1 MANRTD
7 RKSAH
12 RVGPTGPTDRTDPTG
27 DDAICRWTLSPD
39 PSKSPA
45 VPALEPDLVEDAAGC
60 FQVVR
65 LHLGLEPEHGV
76 ELRRR
81 IARDDIDPVYAARV
95 GDRDTWAIAGTLDG
109 LFTRSGAVRLG
120 RRKLPVGLPVAFP
133 DDELAS
139 LMSIGPVTSATFAVH
154 DTEVT
159 VEPVDG
165 QLIRVLS
172 TVWVS
177 SETLVQLPGILRCL
191 HWFPPEDGG
200 WDRATLG
207 RQIPGAGL
215 IVDRLADSD
224 HDLAVEMADLSAEI
238 CTYHRCRN
246 LARLTT
252 SQRLQVADNWLYE
265 HEADSAAMC
274 SGLPIVEALPRPRS
288 SDVEVPDRWAVE
300 HAARTQSSRLGRS
313 GHPRDRGSTSN
324 DRASDDRTSDDRTSD
339 DPLEPSDPSRHSR
352 AERVFA
358 GLPVHHH
365 AMPLNQL
372 RDHLDDVRRHP
383 ALAAERAR
391 VGTALTAL
399 VAADSLRRLSMTPA
413 SELPIG
419 AAAREEWTHDRLR
432 AAADRRRDAHAE
444 LVELAAR
451 VDRTERPYRRNG
463 GFPDLD
469 DIRFTVGH
477 CLEQMLGVPS
487 WQVDVD
493 DLLASVSSAITATA
507 AAGVPDSLWG
517 HRPAGEA
524 PAVLAA
530 AAVCL
535 YRSALVS
542 SGSEAEQMTIWSTGA
557 ADRLRA
563 LLPGRIG
570 PVGRD
575 VRGQP
580 ISTSLREPLNALI
593 GPPGTGKTSTLLD
606 CMAHGSGPAAIVT
619 TKVEDVS
626 PHHLAL
632 LRDIYGS
639 VQVVSTSTPPS
650 IRWGSTVTR
659 RSWDPLHELIE
670 PGQAARLVERIHRI
684 TVNAGVHDSRERFWD
699 NLAQSLARP
708 TALAA
713 SGETDAFELVRR
725 WIESVDQQAV
735 ICRLEDRGLDDA
747 VEQYQAIASSHVG
760 VTMDSIRLSAIA
772 AYHWVDGDILRP
784 ALSTYPPF
792 VPARFVERTGAVVI
806 LVDSTA
812 EASKVHASLLVAE
825 LVDAQLRVWDEG
837 RSRRHLHLY
846 VDELASVGLNGFAR
860 SIGELSGRGVNGIV
874 AFQSAGQLLDAFGS
888 AGAMYVTTTTNV
900 TFPGADLAGL
910 GSPAST
916 PTVDVGEV
924 CIDLP
929 GQGPV
934 VVRRADGHRNPL
946 RRSALLEAYCALPW
960 I

>member
-7 RKSAH
+7 QQSSH
-12 RVGPTGPTDRTDPTG
+12 RVDPTGLTDPT
-27 DDAICRWTLSPD
+27 DDVLCRWMLSTD
-39 PSKSPA
+39 PSESPA

-76 ELRRR
+76 ELRRC
-81 IARDDIDPVYAARV
+81 IAHDDIDPVYAARV

-109 LFTRSGAVRLG
+109 LFTKSGAVRLG
-120 RRKLPVGLPVAFP
+120 RRKLPVGLPVAFL
-133 DDELAS
+133 DHELVS

-200 WDRATLG
+200 WDRTTLG
-207 RQIPGAGL
+207 RHIPGAGL

-224 HDLAVEMADLSAEI
+224 HDLAVEMADLSAELG
-238 CTYHRCRN
+238 TYHRCRN

-252 SQRLQVADNWLYE
+252 SQRLQFADNWLYE
-265 HEADSAAMC
+265 HEADSAVIW
-274 SGLPIVEALPRPRS
+274 SSLPIVEALPRPGS

-300 HAARTQSSRLGRS
+300 HAARTQSGRLGSS
-313 GHPRDRGSTSN
+313 GDPHDRGNTSG
-324 DRASDDRTSDDRTSD
+324 RLRSSSD
-339 DPLEPSDPSRHSR
+339 DPREPSDPSTHSR

-358 GLPVHHH
+358 GLPVHQH
-365 AMPLNQL
+365 AMPVNQL

-383 ALAAERAR
+383 TLTAERAG
-391 VGTALTAL
+391 VGVALTAL
-399 VAADSLRRLSMTPA
+399 VAADSLRRLAMTPT

-469 DIRFTVGH
+469 DIRFTIGH
-477 CLEQMLGVPS
+477 CLEQVLGVPS

-530 AAVCL
+530 AAVSL

-557 ADRLRA
+557 TDRLRA

-575 VRGQP
+575 VRGEP
-580 ISTSLREPLNALI
+580 ISTSLREPLTALV

-606 CMAHGSGPAAIVT
+606 CMAHGSGPAVIVT
-619 TKVEDVS
+619 TKVEEVS
-626 PHHLAL
+626 ARHLAL

-650 IRWGSTVTR
+650 IRWGSTVSR
-659 RSWDPLHELIE
+659 HSWDPLHELIE

-747 VEQYQAIASSHVG
+747 VEQYQAIASSHIG

-784 ALSTYPPF
+784 ALSTHAPF
-792 VPARFVERTGAVVI
+792 EPARFVERTGAVVI

-846 VDELASVGLNGFAR
+846 VDELASVGLNGFAS
-860 SIGELSGRGVNGIV
+860 SIGELSGRGVNGVV
-874 AFQSAGQLLDAFGS
+874 AFQSARQMLDAFGS

-924 CIDLP
+924 CVDLP